1 MIDRSPLADSERA
14 RLLRRIESLRARR
27 SEAAGPSAAPP
38 AHPPEQ
44 IVDLRRRRA
53 ERFAHGLAAAVG
65 GRVEESDAGRVVRV
79 DRPPVRLPV
88 DRHALAALPGQPAPT
103 VPLVCLDTETTGL
116 GTAAGNLAF
125 LVGLGWWDEDWFVQ
139 AQLVLPDQPDEPAL
153 LAALRELLP
162 PDGWLVTYNGRG
174 FDWPLLVTRF
184 RLDRSA
190 PPDLGGHLD
199 LLPVVRALFRH
210 RLADARLR
218 TVEAD
223 LLGLGRAGDV
233 GGWEIPA
240 RYLAYLRDGDAGGIV
255 EVVRHNHEDVRSLA
269 RLLRHLAATLG
280 SPGDRRRAEPGDLA
294 GLARLLARD
303 GRNPE
308 ALECLDQALD
318 RQVGG
323 PASRAGGGTA
333 AGGDAGAELP
343 WWSPRVPADIG
354 GRQLRGPQVA
364 IREPGR
370 DRPWTTERIERE
382 RARLLRRVGRVED
395 AVAAWR
401 AIALRGGRVGAL
413 AWIEV
418 AKLEEHILHDPGAA
432 LAAVE
437 RAAAQVARLRSIGL
451 PIRGVDGDL
460 SRRRAR
466 LARRVARGSRP
477 ARDRC

>member
-1 MIDRSPLADSERA
+1 VIDRSPLADSERA
-14 RLLRRIESLRARR
+14 RLLRRIESLRASRT
-27 SEAAGPSAAPP
+27 EAGAAGVAPQ

-65 GRVEESDAGRVVRV
+65 GRVEESAAGRVVRI
-79 DRPPVRLPV
+79 DRAPVRLPV
-88 DRHALAALPGQPAPT
+88 DRQALAGLPGHPAVA

-153 LAALRELLP
+153 LAALRGLLP
-162 PDGWLVTYNGRG
+162 RDGWLVTYNGRG

-184 RLDRSA
+184 RLDRSR

-218 TVEAD
+218 TVEAE
-223 LLGLGRAGDV
+223 LLGLGRTRDV

-280 SPGDRRRAEPGDLA
+280 SGSDRRRAEPGDLA

-303 GRNPE
+303 GRNAE

-318 RQVGG
+318 RQGRA
-323 PASRAGGGTA
+323 PARACCRRHACRPSVVVAARAGRHRWPPA
-333 AGGDAGAELP
+333 AP
-343 WWSPRVPADIG
+343 VPR
-354 GRQLRGPQVA
+354 
-364 IREPGR
+364 PGR
-370 DRPWTTERIERE
+370 
-382 RARLLRRVGRVED
+382 
-395 AVAAWR
+395 
-401 AIALRGGRVGAL
+401 
-413 AWIEV
+413 
-418 AKLEEHILHDPGAA
+418 
-432 LAAVE
+432 
-437 RAAAQVARLRSIGL
+437 
-451 PIRGVDGDL
+451 
-460 SRRRAR
+460 
-466 LARRVARGSRP
+466 
-477 ARDRC
+477 